1 MLPTNTRQWLK
12 FIDDFNM
19 PQNEQQSAELV
30 DLITSHK
37 ERCLFSNTLMPD
49 TRRISI
55 IWQLNLTVV
64 LKLAKINH
72 VNSIEFYL
80 NSREHSILERVI
92 IITVVLQTSI

>member
-1 MLPTNTRQWLK
+1 
-12 FIDDFNM
+12 M

-30 DLITSHK
+30 DLITSHM